1 MSGKIDDL
9 YCCTVVDSG
18 WKEMKEST
26 CMIIPTNVG
35 NNSFGPIDLVLVMFR
50 R

>member
-9 YCCTVVDSG
+9 YCCTVVDFG
-18 WKEMKEST
+18 WKEMKENT